1 LKKFHTGTVAV
12 GDMATIVS
20 EFNTIREKI
29 QSGTTTD
36 WDVSLVTAKT
46 NTETLALQ
54 LAIQCTI
61 LKLSDKI
68 KLYNRVA
75 ETHNMSYWLNANVP
89 YYVQG
94 GGVNTVIA
102 FVTNLPNY
110 GKNTDDFSAQQ
121 LIEDC
126 ADSSVTGQ
134 AIVAA
139 MREGKNVQALELGGV
154 GSDTGS
160 ESARAVPVPETGVG
174 LVGGG
179 AWPAP
184 SDPYASL
191 PRSSTGF

>member
-1 LKKFHTGTVAV
+1 
-12 GDMATIVS
+12 
-20 EFNTIREKI
+20 
-29 QSGTTTD
+29 
-36 WDVSLVTAKT
+36 
-46 NTETLALQ
+46 
-54 LAIQCTI
+54 
-61 LKLSDKI
+61 LSDKI

-160 ESARAVPVPETGVG
+160 ESARSVPVPETGVG